1 MPAFLVVPVH
11 SPLLPSSASGC
22 CPCSGRPCLQAFDNV
37 KERTSIIPFAAII
50 DGRQQL
56 PANYYKEFLR
66 LPYFTILLLT
76 LGAYWAHPL
85 MQAGSHW
92 LGW

>member
-1 MPAFLVVPVH
+1 MLCQITA
-11 SPLLPSSASGC
+11 LLPTSASRC
-22 CPCSGRPCLQAFDNV
+22 CLRSGLPCLQAFDSV
-37 KERTSIIPFAAII
+37 KERTSVIPFAAIA

-56 PANYYKEFLR
+56 PANFYKEFLR
-66 LPYFTILLLT
+66 LPYLTILLLT